1 MLSLVLSALGMA
13 GTQPTI
19 AVANGFDANASAIP
33 NLTIGKLGSC
43 SCQVPKDYE
52 PRLRVCI
59 AEVLRTALTVALWV
73 LLSLSLSYY
82 NSWQDVKATESDAS
96 HPGFVFPLFHTMVQ
110 IIFQVV
116 AIGSLF
122 LFVPVGDW
130 LSVHDGFCT
139 HWRLVVLLGGVC
151 SVRVGGENSET
162 SLSFSESIKSLMPLI
177 VMLLAFEGRR
187 YGPTAAA
194 SIVMQSAGATMVA
207 IGASSEGTRTH
218 LTPLGILLTSFATL
232 GALLNPAIA
241 ALLMRH
247 EADSVRCSRR
257 AASTRSTSALRPLRL
272 YPPSLSPR

>member
-59 AEVLRTALTVALWV
+59 AEVLRTALTVALWA

-82 NSWQDVKATESDAS
+82 NSWLLQDVKATESNAS
-96 HPGFVFPLFHTMVQ
+96 HPGFVFPLFYTMVQ
-110 IIFQVV
+110 MIFQVV

-122 LFVPVGDW
+122 LFVPETVGDW
-130 LSVHDGFCT
+130 LSVRDAFRE

-207 IGASSEGTRTH
+207 IGASSEGTRTQS
-218 LTPLGILLTSFATL
+218 TPLGILLTSFATL
-232 GALLNPAIA
+232 GASLNPVIA

-247 EADSVRCSRR
+247 EANSVRCSRR
-257 AASTRSTSALRPLRL
+257 GASTRPKSALCPRRQYPL
-272 YPPSLSPR
+272 